1 LLPADSL
8 TGSASPF
15 FRFRPPRTAIALS
28 PDGRLVVFSGKQ
40 GTLAQLYRRALDQ
53 TEARPIP
60 GTEKASEPFFSPDG
74 TWIGFTANNKI
85 KKVPLSGGP
94 PVTICDE
101 SLNRSAGKSWGQD
114 GTILF
119 AGIGGISKAS
129 CAGGTP
135 ITVTRSDASKG
146 ECHLFPHW
154 LPGGRAILFT
164 TVIAD
169 EWDTANTLVY
179 SLDSGE
185 SRVIIPGG
193 VDARYVDTGHVVY
206 MKTSTLMAVSFDSR
220 SQQVTS
226 APVAL
231 LEGVM
236 QGMNAICGDD
246 ETGAGQFTV
255 SRTGTLL
262 YVAGGIGPILQR
274 SLVWVDRSGVQQ
286 PLGAPESLYTAPRL
300 APDGQKIAFFASRG
314 ATRTNDIW
322 VYDVLRGAPIRL
334 TFDGNNTF
342 PIWSPDGK
350 RLVYGSSTAGI
361 SNLYAINADG
371 SGTPERLTTSNQ
383 VELPSS
389 WASADNVIAF
399 LRRDQ
404 SDGEHGIWVLPM
416 DGDRTPR
423 LFLESRFILEYPEF
437 SPDGHWM
444 AYVSDESGIT
454 EVFVQPYPGPGEKI
468 RISTSGGVQPIWTAD
483 GRELLYRARTPDT
496 QQMFSVAIHSLS
508 PFRADAP
515 RLLFEAGISDYGSA
529 APIRGWDISAD
540 RQRFLF
546 MGSIRSMPKPV
557 TAIHVVQNWAEEL
570 KRLVPTSRSRV

>member
-1 LLPADSL
+1 
-8 TGSASPF
+8 
-15 FRFRPPRTAIALS
+15 
-28 PDGRLVVFSGKQ
+28 
-40 GTLAQLYRRALDQ
+40 
-53 TEARPIP
+53 
-60 GTEKASEPFFSPDG
+60 
-74 TWIGFTANNKI
+74 
-85 KKVPLSGGP
+85 
-94 PVTICDE
+94 
-101 SLNRSAGKSWGQD
+101 
-114 GTILF
+114 
-119 AGIGGISKAS
+119 
-129 CAGGTP
+129 
-135 ITVTRSDASKG
+135 
-146 ECHLFPHW
+146 
-154 LPGGRAILFT
+154 
-164 TVIAD
+164 
-169 EWDTANTLVY
+169 
-179 SLDSGE
+179 
-185 SRVIIPGG
+185 
-193 VDARYVDTGHVVY
+193 
-206 MKTSTLMAVSFDSR
+206 
-220 SQQVTS
+220 
-226 APVAL
+226 
-231 LEGVM
+231 
-236 QGMNAICGDD
+236 
-246 ETGAGQFTV
+246 
-255 SRTGTLL
+255 
-262 YVAGGIGPILQR
+262 VAGGIGPILQR

-404 SDGEHGIWVLPM
+404 SDGDHGIWVLPM